1 MMMVPYTVQR
11 AQQVPNSFGEISCAP
26 HQLQTWSSCFLELPV
41 AKVRYCKVLR
51 SAFPEVSTSCR
62 CTTSQEDMS

>member
-1 MMMVPYTVQR
+1 MVPYTVQR
-11 AQQVPNSFGEISCAP
+11 ARVPDLFGEISCAP
-26 HQLQTWSSCFLELPV
+26 HQLQTWSGCFLELPV

-62 CTTSQEDMS
+62 CATSQKDIS